1 MKTILIAKDHT
12 DARAYLDEHPYM
24 RPAVIVTHRSPHA
37 AHGCIG
43 RVYATPSAR
52 EHESF
57 DALAFN
63 APFCAVTIPERDRVA

>member
-1 MKTILIAKDHT
+1 MKTILIAKDHA

-37 AHGCIG
+37 AHGWVG
-43 RVYATPSAR
+43 RVYSTPAAR

-57 DALAFN
+57 DALAFDTS
-63 APFCAVTIPERDRVA
+63 FCAVTIPERDRVA